1 MRFAV
6 TRGRGRGRKQ
16 HRSGCPAGH
25 GETDPVGMRT
35 ATMLERSGRALIMLA
50 LLLYLAPSVDAQV
63 SLERANWQSQFAEI
77 DRYAE
82 SLLLADRVPAAS
94 IAIVYRDQLVHV
106 RSFGVDHEGKPVTGA
121 TAFVLGSMSKS
132 ITAVAVMQL
141 VERGQIELDVSAR
154 TYLPS
159 FRVASADS
167 GASITIRQ
175 LLLHTSG
182 LPQRVSR
189 VSHHTLRGQV
199 DALRTVAPTRAP
211 GEAHAYASANY
222 LVLGAIVEAVSGLPF
237 AEYVERNIFGMLDM
251 RHSFTSR
258 SQALSQGFA
267 GGHVYA
273 FGVPI
278 TSSLAE
284 EPARLPTAGLMS
296 SAEDLGRFLAMFL
309 RQGRVG
315 EQQFLTVESVR
326 QTLVGGAPSDG
337 FSYAFG
343 WRDGRIGDVR
353 AVHHGGIVPDF
364 RGKIV
369 MLPDS
374 GWGVVVLTN
383 ASSAIPW
390 PIMPTSHRLADDI
403 AARLAGQALPSPE
416 SRHRMTFA
424 LIAAAMFVLLFLQLR
439 TLVLELRVVRHPV
452 REPGASQRA
461 WRAIVIDVL
470 FLAAI
475 TMLLRFVGLSW
486 AELRAGGP
494 DLAWWLVAM
503 ASLGAMTL
511 ACRVLRAR
519 SSQRR
524 IGDVR

>member
-1 MRFAV
+1 
-6 TRGRGRGRKQ
+6 
-16 HRSGCPAGH
+16 
-25 GETDPVGMRT
+25 MRT
-35 ATMLERSGRALIMLA
+35 ATVLTRLGTALIVLA
-50 LLLYLAPSVDAQV
+50 LVHLAPSVDAQV
-63 SLERANWQSQFAEI
+63 SPDSAKWQSQFAEI

-82 SLLLADRVPAAS
+82 ALLLADRVPAAS
-94 IAIVYRDQLVHV
+94 IALVYRDRLVHV
-106 RSFGVDHEGKPVTGA
+106 RSFGVDYEGRPITGS

-154 TYLPS
+154 KYLPS
-159 FRVASADS
+159 FRIASADS

-189 VSHHTLRGQV
+189 SSHRTLRDQV

-211 GEAHAYASANY
+211 GLAHAYASPNY

-237 AEYVERNIFGMLDM
+237 AEYVARNIFGMLDM
-251 RHSFTSR
+251 RHSFTDR

-273 FGVPI
+273 FGIPV
-278 TSSLAE
+278 TSSLAG
-284 EPARLPTAGLMS
+284 EPARLPTAGLIS
-296 SAEDLGRFLAMFL
+296 SAEDLGRFLTMFL
-309 RQGRVG
+309 RQGWVG
-315 EQQFLTVESVR
+315 ETQFLAAETVR
-326 QTLVGGAPSDG
+326 QAQIGGAPSDG

-343 WRDGRIGDVR
+343 WRDGRIGGVR

-364 RGKIV
+364 RGKMV

-383 ASSAIPW
+383 VSSAIPW
-390 PIMPTSHRLADDI
+390 PITPTSHRLADDI

-416 SRHRMTFA
+416 SRHRKTFA
-424 LIAAAMFVLLFLQLR
+424 LIAAAMFGLLLLQLR
-439 TLVLELRVVRHPV
+439 TLAHEVRAVRHPA
-452 REPGASQRA
+452 REPGASRRA
-461 WRAIVIDVL
+461 WRAIVIDVA
-470 FLAAI
+470 FLAAMA
-475 TMLLRFVGLSW
+475 MLPGVVGLSW

-511 ACRVLRAR
+511 ACRVVRVR
-519 SSQRR
+519 SNHRLT
-524 IGDVR
+524 GNLPL